1 MSARRW
7 LLWSAAIV
15 VALSGSF
22 TGAAAQGWL
31 VGGSAGVAKQY
42 DYSVGGEIATHDDTD
57 TAYRVFGGY
66 MFSGNFGAAV
76 SYVDLGTPKY
86 DGPAFGGF
94 TDQLSADGWDA
105 SFIAGWAPGQQKRF
119 SLIATVGAF
128 FWKQDVHYVDPSG
141 TFDYNDS
148 GTSLSYSAGAEFNF
162 GGAGAKWGA
171 HFDYQV
177 FMDVGDENNSGHQY
191 DRSFVSL
198 GVDYR
203 FGK

>member
-1 MSARRW
+1 MLRP
-7 LLWSAAIV
+7 IV
-15 VALSGSF
+15 V
-22 TGAAAQGWL
+22 
-31 VGGSAGVAKQY
+31 
-42 DYSVGGEIATHDDTD
+42 
-57 TAYRVFGGY
+57 
-66 MFSGNFGAAV
+66 
-76 SYVDLGTPKY
+76 
-86 DGPAFGGF
+86 
-94 TDQLSADGWDA
+94 
-105 SFIAGWAPGQQKRF
+105 
-119 SLIATVGAF
+119 ATVGAF

-203 FGK
+203 FGR